1 MRFKRWRC
9 RRRVNEVEYDGDQED
24 GEEDDVVIIPWRNHH
39 AGGGGEVAVLMPSS
53 STVENDNR
61 RAFEISDGMED
72 DCHNEPR
79 MSSGGNDAPSL
90 LLSHLD
96 HLSMASCVVP
106 LWFLSNYLYAV
117 SLWWTSISS
126 LTVLAS
132 MGSIF
137 AFGTSVSAS

>member
-1 MRFKRWRC
+1 M
-9 RRRVNEVEYDGDQED
+9 
-24 GEEDDVVIIPWRNHH
+24 VIIPWRNHH

-53 STVENDNR
+53 STVENDNG

-96 HLSMASCVVP
+96 HQSSEDG
-106 LWFLSNYLYAV
+106 
-117 SLWWTSISS
+117 ISS
-126 LTVLAS
+126 SPGLLPKDGADDGIAPTTTTTLTWT
-132 MGSIF
+132 IF
-137 AFGTSVSAS
+137 LFLILKGLLDNSGHGP